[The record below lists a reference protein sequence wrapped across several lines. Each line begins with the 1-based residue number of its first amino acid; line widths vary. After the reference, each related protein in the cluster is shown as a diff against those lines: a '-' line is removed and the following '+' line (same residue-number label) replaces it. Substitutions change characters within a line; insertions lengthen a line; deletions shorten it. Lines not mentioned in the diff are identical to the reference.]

1 MKIRP
6 TTPPTRKPAVAL
18 RFGELELGLGLG
30 LGLGLELGGDGGAE
44 LAEKYGVILA
54 EVALLVIWR
63 TLVDSAP
70 PEIDIRTRSRRSK
83 VTHREPLARPQ
94 VRIHRLSMLTLRR
107 RT

>member
-70 PEIDIRTRSRRSK
+70 PRAACATSGENPSSLTTSRY
-83 VTHREPLARPQ
+83 AQ
-94 VRIHRLSMLTLRR
+94 
-107 RT
+107 

>member
-18 RFGELELGLGLG
+18 RFGELELE

-54 EVALLVIWR
+54 EVVLLVIWR
-63 TLVDSAP
+63 TLVDSTP
-70 PEIDIRTRSRRSK
+70 SGINIRTRSRQSK
-83 VTHREPLARPQ
+83 VTHRELLARPQ
-94 VRIHRLSMLTLRR
+94 VRIHRLSMLT
-107 RT
+107 